1 MNSPKTP
8 NSGSP
13 KVIKNQ
19 SKGYGYT
26 YNNLADLARAG
37 VEIPPMKT
45 AIVEGREYVFAK
57 IGDEWIQGAQ
67 VIDIDM
73 KGMNAAQAYGSALTY
88 ARRYTVQLVMGIAC
102 DDDDKL
108 EAHTAD
114 DRKNAN
120 SKPAKTYP
128 KGNID
133 FQALRDEC
141 AIIDD
146 VESLKDLYERIK
158 KDGISPAQEKYVNEI
173 INKRKKEL
181 EH

>member
-8 NSGSP
+8 SNSSP
-13 KVIKNQ
+13 KIIKNK

-114 DRKNAN
+114 DRKQAN
-120 SKPAKTYP
+120 NSKTYP

-133 FQALRDEC
+133 FQALRDAC

-146 VESLKDLYERIK
+146 VESLKDLYERVK
-158 KDGISPAQEKYVNEI
+158 KPGISPAQEKYVNEI